1 MNADDP
7 DVKIE
12 LRDLWKVFGPDP
24 DRAIDVARTGTSQE
38 DIHDRTG
45 ATVAVRGVEFAVRAG
60 EIFVVMGLSGS
71 GKSTLVRCINRL
83 IEPSQGTVLVDGEDV
98 TGLRDKELRELRRQK
113 LGMVFQRFALLPH
126 RTVLANV
133 EYGLEVQ
140 GIARAEREE
149 RARAAIGVVGLDG
162 WEDSYPDQLSGGMRQ
177 RVGLAR
183 ALAPEPDV
191 LLMDEPFSA
200 LDPLI
205 RRDMQDELID
215 LQARLNKTI
224 VFITHDLDEA
234 LKLADRMAIMKA
246 GAVVQ
251 IGTPQEILRHP
262 EDEYVRAFVED
273 VVAARVLTAGDVMF
287 RPRDL
292 VRGGHSPE
300 VALRMM
306 ERQGVSSA
314 FVVDGPDR
322 LLGLVTAD
330 ATVDA
335 RRDPNIERVD
345 QLTLIDA
352 ETTTVDTP
360 LRELIPTAVRQPYPL
375 AVVDD
380 EGGLD
385 GIVLRVSILRGL
397 AGEDVGDETEGS
409 VRSDPV
415 RAVPGMATPLP
426 DASGP
431 GDRAQRG

>member
-1 MNADDP
+1 MNAEDADA
-7 DVKIE
+7 KIE
-12 LRDLWKVFGPDP
+12 LRDLWKVFGQHP
-24 DRAIDVARTGTSQE
+24 DRAIEVARDGTSQE

-45 ATVAVRGVEFAVRAG
+45 ATVAVRGVGFTVRSG

-83 IEPSQGTVLVDGEDV
+83 IEPSRGTVLVDGEDV
-98 TGLRDKELRELRRQK
+98 TGLGDKELRDMRRQK

-140 GIARAEREE
+140 GIDREERAE
-149 RARAAIGVVGLDG
+149 RARAAIEVVGLDG
-162 WEDSYPDQLSGGMRQ
+162 WEDSYPDQLSGGMQQ

-251 IGTPQEILRHP
+251 IGTPQEILRRP
-262 EDEYVRAFVED
+262 ADDYVRTFVED
-273 VVAARVLTAGDVMF
+273 VDAARVLTAGDVMF

-300 VALRMM
+300 VALRLM

-314 FVVDGPDR
+314 FVIDR
-322 LLGLVTAD
+322 DKRLVGLVTAD
-330 ATVDA
+330 ATVEA
-335 RRDPNIERVD
+335 RHDPEVDRVD

-352 ETTTVDTP
+352 ERTTADTP
-360 LRELIPTAVRQPYPL
+360 LRELIPTAARQPYPL
-375 AVVDD
+375 AVVDGD
-380 EGGLD
+380 RLE

-397 AGEDVGDETEGS
+397 AGDDVDQDGWVES
-409 VRSDPV
+409 RRSEPV
-415 RAVPGMATPLP
+415 RAPDRRSDGTGEHARPG
-426 DASGP
+426 
-431 GDRAQRG
+431 

>member
-1 MNADDP
+1 MKAEDP
-7 DVKIE
+7 DAKIE
-12 LRDLWKVFGPDP
+12 LRDLRKVFGQHP
-24 DRAIDVARTGTSQE
+24 DRAIEVARDGASQE

-45 ATVAVRGVEFAVRAG
+45 ATVAVRGVEFTVRSG

-83 IEPSQGTVLVDGEDV
+83 IEPSRGTVLVDGEDV
-98 TGLRDKELRELRRQK
+98 TGLGDKELRDMRRQK

-140 GIARAEREE
+140 GIDREE
-149 RARAAIGVVGLDG
+149 RAERARTAIEVVGLDG
-162 WEDSYPDQLSGGMRQ
+162 WEDSYPDQLSGGMQQ

-183 ALAPEPDV
+183 ALAPEADV

-251 IGTPQEILRHP
+251 IGTPQEILRRP
-262 EDEYVRAFVED
+262 ADDYVRTFVED
-273 VVAARVLTAGDVMF
+273 VDAARVLTAGDVMF

-292 VRGGHSPE
+292 VRDGHSPE
-300 VALRMM
+300 VALRLM

-314 FVVDGPDR
+314 FVIDR
-322 LLGLVTAD
+322 DKRLVGLVTAD
-330 ATVDA
+330 ATVEA
-335 RRDPNIERVD
+335 RHDPEVERVD

-352 ETTTVDTP
+352 ERTTADTP
-360 LRELIPTAVRQPYPL
+360 LRELIPTAARQPYPL
-375 AVVDD
+375 AVVDGD
-380 EGGLD
+380 RLE

-397 AGEDVGDETEGS
+397 AGDDVDQDGWEEPR
-409 VRSDPV
+409 RSEPV
-415 RAVPGMATPLP
+415 RAP
-426 DASGP
+426 DRRSDGTGEHARSG
-431 GDRAQRG
+431 

>member
-1 MNADDP
+1 MKAEDP
-7 DVKIE
+7 DAKIE
-12 LRDLWKVFGPDP
+12 LRDLWKVFGQHP
-24 DRAIDVARTGTSQE
+24 DRAIEVARDGASQE

-45 ATVAVRGVEFAVRAG
+45 ATVAVRGVEFTVRSG

-83 IEPSQGTVLVDGEDV
+83 IEPSRGTVLVDGEDV
-98 TGLRDKELRELRRQK
+98 TGLGDKELRDMRRQK

-140 GIARAEREE
+140 GIDREE
-149 RARAAIGVVGLDG
+149 RAERARTAIEVVGLDG
-162 WEDSYPDQLSGGMRQ
+162 WEDSYPDQLSGGMQQ

-183 ALAPEPDV
+183 ALAPEADV

-251 IGTPQEILRHP
+251 IGTPQEILRRP
-262 EDEYVRAFVED
+262 ADDYVRTFVED
-273 VVAARVLTAGDVMF
+273 VDAARVLTAGDVMF

-292 VRGGHSPE
+292 VRDGHSPE
-300 VALRMM
+300 VALRLM

-314 FVVDGPDR
+314 FVIDR
-322 LLGLVTAD
+322 DKRLVGLVTAD
-330 ATVDA
+330 ATVEA
-335 RRDPNIERVD
+335 RHDPEVERVD

-352 ETTTVDTP
+352 ERTTADTP
-360 LRELIPTAVRQPYPL
+360 LRELIPTAARQPYPL
-375 AVVDD
+375 AVVDGD
-380 EGGLD
+380 RLE

-397 AGEDVGDETEGS
+397 AGDDVDQDGWEEPR
-409 VRSDPV
+409 RSEPV
-415 RAVPGMATPLP
+415 RAP
-426 DASGP
+426 DRRSDGTGEHARSG
-431 GDRAQRG
+431 